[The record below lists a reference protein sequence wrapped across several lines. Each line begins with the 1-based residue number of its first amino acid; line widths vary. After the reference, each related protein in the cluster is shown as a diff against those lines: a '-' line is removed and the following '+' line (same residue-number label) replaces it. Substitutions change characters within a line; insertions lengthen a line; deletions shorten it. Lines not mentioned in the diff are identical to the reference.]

1 MVKINDPAKAED
13 VAQRL
18 LQGRMDYVRRAI
30 EARSALE
37 DAQQAVREAEK
48 EDSAAYNAAIKSGG
62 WTEDELRKIGLNQPA
77 KIKRVQQRKRSNGR
91 QVSDKQKAEEGRT
104 DQMVEDAETQGEANG
119 KMSDIENQSG

>member
-1 MVKINDPAKAED
+1 
-13 VAQRL
+13 
-18 LQGRMDYVRRAI
+18 MDYVRRAI

-104 DQMVEDAETQGEANG
+104 DQMVEDAETQGEANE
-119 KMSDIENQSG
+119 K